1 MKRKAMIAIV
11 GTLLVVFGGAL
22 AGMCDE
28 TEDGRLSQIYGAFVD
43 NYIQKCEAKAEMLDS
58 GSLNIRQSAIR
69 ATVKGAFVQSNR
81 TTMIKYLMAENTPLN
96 ADRIEYHLNQRYAE
110 SVFPQEVYALL
121 LKEHVDR

>member
-22 AGMCDE
+22 AGMCE
-28 TEDGRLSQIYGAFVD
+28 EAEDVRLSKIYGAFVD

-110 SVFPQEVYALL
+110 SVYPQEVYALL

>member
-1 MKRKAMIAIV
+1 MKRKVLIAIV

-22 AGMCDE
+22 NGMCGE

-43 NYIQKCEAKAEMLDS
+43 NYIQKCEAKADMLDS

-69 ATVKGAFVQSNR
+69 ATVKGAFMQSNR
-81 TTMIKYLMAENTPLN
+81 TTVIKYLMAENTPLN
-96 ADRIEYHLNQRYAE
+96 ADRLEYHLNQKYAE

-121 LKEHVDR
+121 LKEYTDQ